1 MPVSIY
7 FDNAATS
14 SPKPPSVVKAVTDA
28 LTRCNA
34 NPGRSGHRAA
44 IEAGR
49 IVLDARQRLQS
60 ILGAEDATGVI
71 FTLNCTDA
79 LNLAIKGSLNYGDHV
94 IATMLEHNSV
104 LRPLNELSRRGRIT
118 LTLLS
123 PRDDGFIAPEDVRS
137 AIRAETRLIV
147 VTHASNVTGAIQPVA
162 AIGQIAREHG
172 VRYLIDGAQALG
184 AMPVNV
190 QALNCDLYAFP
201 GHKSLLGPQGTG
213 GLYIRPGV
221 GLYTL
226 REGGTGSSSDSM
238 LQPEELPERYE
249 SGTVNLPGIAGLGA
263 GCAYVAGQLSQILS
277 HERELTAALY
287 EGLSAMDGVTL
298 YSPAGEA
305 ARTGIVSFNLGD
317 LSSSQTADALARA
330 DIAVRGGLH
339 CAPGAHRFLGTLRRG
354 AVRASVGHANTFEEV
369 DRFLRTLRE
378 VSVDSHA
385 SG

>member
-14 SPKPPSVVKAVTDA
+14 DPKPPSVVKAVTDA

-34 NPGRSGHRAA
+34 NPGRSGHRVA

-49 IVLDARQRLQS
+49 IVLDARQQLQS

-94 IATMLEHNSV
+94 ITTLLEHNSV
-104 LRPLNELSRRGRIT
+104 LRPLNELARRGRIS
-118 LTLLS
+118 LTMLP
-123 PRDDGFIAPEDVRS
+123 PRDDGFISPEDVLR
-137 AIRAETRLIV
+137 AIRADTRLIV

-162 AIGQIAREHG
+162 AIGQIARQHG

-213 GLYIRPGV
+213 GLYIRPGIE
-221 GLYTL
+221 LYTL

-238 LQPEELPERYE
+238 FQPEELPERYE

-263 GCAYVAGQLSQILS
+263 GCAHVAGRLAQILS

-287 EGLSAMDGVTL
+287 EGLSKMDGVTL
-298 YSPAGEA
+298 YSPAEEA
-305 ARTGIVSFNLGD
+305 ARAGIISFNLGD

-330 DIAVRGGLH
+330 NIAVRGGLH
-339 CAPGAHRFLGTLRRG
+339 CAPGVHRFLGTLRRG

-378 VSVDSHA
+378 ISVDSHA
-385 SG
+385 AG